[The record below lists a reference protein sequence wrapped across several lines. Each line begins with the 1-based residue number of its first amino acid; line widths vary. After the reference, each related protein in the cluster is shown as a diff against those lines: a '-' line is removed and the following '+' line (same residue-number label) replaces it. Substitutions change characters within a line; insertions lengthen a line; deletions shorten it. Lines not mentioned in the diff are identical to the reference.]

1 MKVILIIMIILI
13 GFDIANISY
22 NVRKIR
28 EKLEKE

>member
-1 MKVILIIMIILI
+1 MKVILIIIIFFIRL
-13 GFDIANISY
+13 DIANISY